1 MADLL
6 TRFATVSFVIE
17 SLIQSTAGFGVHVI
31 VAEDQSLPAAARF
44 VTYQT
49 TDAVDA
55 AEGLSELTS
64 AAANAARAALTAA
77 PTAGAVTVINQD
89 VTGSAESAE
98 DALDAAEAAGLAFY
112 WITLVSADAGRHRLR
127 GHLRHHQREDG
138 HRPVR
143 RRGLEDGRGPVR
155 VLHGR
160 VLDAACG
167 HLRRHVLP
175 RVP

>member
-89 VTGSAESAE
+89 V
-98 DALDAAEAAGLAFY
+98 
-112 WITLVSADAGRHRLR
+112 
-127 GHLRHHQREDG
+127 GHLRGQQRKDG
-138 HRPVR
+138 RRPVR
-143 RRGLEDGRGPVR
+143 RRGLEDGRGPVG

-167 HLRRHVLP
+167 HLRRHVQPRLP
-175 RVP
+175 